1 MALGAENKMLTV
13 SEAARMLHVHP
24 NTLRK
29 WCDSGVIPSYRI
41 GRRGDRRVRIADVER
56 YLTSS
61 LRTEEDDYR
70 ILFDSTVDGL
80 VVVDARTKEVLL
92 ANRTFARMSGFDSPD
107 ELVGLNALKF
117 LSRPE
122 DRFLADVICSGELF
136 ERRVGQRY
144 EFCGITRSG
153 TERWVEVIGVPIR
166 YRGRKA
172 GLVTLRDI
180 TDRKKAA
187 GRR

>member
-1 MALGAENKMLTV
+1 
-13 SEAARMLHVHP
+13 MLHVHP

-29 WCDSGVIPSYRI
+29 WCDQGLIPNYRI
-41 GRRGDRRVRIADVER
+41 GRRGDRRLWIGDVER

-61 LRTEEDDYR
+61 LKTEEDDYR
-70 ILFDSTVDGL
+70 ALFDSTVDGL
-80 VVVDARTKEVLL
+80 LVVDARTKQVLL
-92 ANRTFARMSGFDSPD
+92 ANRTFACMSGFDSPD

-122 DRFLADVICSGELF
+122 DRFLADVICSEELF
-136 ERRVGQRY
+136 ERRVGQKY
-144 EFCGITRSG
+144 EFCGITRDG
-153 TERWVEVIGVPIR
+153 AERWVEVVGVPIR

-180 TDRKKAA
+180 TDRKKS
-187 GRR
+187 RTRP